1 VTATTPPDALA
12 AILARHRHNATRLVQ
27 ILRETQETLGWLS
40 PATLATLAHGLDLP
54 LAKVTGVAGF
64 YSFFHTEPQGR
75 YRVLW
80 SDNITDRMLGNQ
92 DLMAEMC
99 KRLWLEPGHVSED
112 GLVSV
117 DTTSCTGMCD
127 QGPALLVNYR
137 AVTRMTAE
145 RVAEIC
151 ELIRK
156 EVPLDE
162 WPTEFFRIDSNIRRR
177 DILLAARR
185 RGDWLTAQFF
195 FVMVVSLFPLGIG
208 PEPSMLRSIGP
219 GVVWVAALLAT
230 LLSLGRLYAEDHR
243 DGTLEQLML
252 TPYPHALLGLGKAIA
267 HWIINGIP
275 LLLIAPVLG
284 IQFNLP
290 ADALAILVLSLAIGT
305 PILSLLGS
313 IGAALTLGLR
323 GGGALVTLLILP
335 LYVPALI
342 FGAGAVEGAM
352 SGTGSEAHLSLL
364 GAFLLMS
371 LLIAPW
377 VSALALRVSVE

>member
-1 VTATTPPDALA
+1 
-12 AILARHRHNATRLVQ
+12 
-27 ILRETQETLGWLS
+27 
-40 PATLATLAHGLDLP
+40 
-54 LAKVTGVAGF
+54 
-64 YSFFHTEPQGR
+64 
-75 YRVLW
+75 
-80 SDNITDRMLGNQ
+80 MLGF
-92 DLMAEMC
+92 
-99 KRLWLEPGHVSED
+99 
-112 GLVSV
+112 
-117 DTTSCTGMCD
+117 
-127 QGPALLVNYR
+127 LLTV
-137 AVTRMTAE
+137 
-145 RVAEIC
+145 
-151 ELIRK
+151 
-156 EVPLDE
+156 
-162 WPTEFFRIDSNIRRR
+162 IRR
-177 DILLAARR
+177 DVLLAARR

-208 PEPSMLRSIGP
+208 PEPGMLRSIGP

-290 ADALAILVLSLAIGT
+290 ADALATLVLSLAIGT

-342 FGAGAVEGAM
+342 FGAGAVEGVLA
-352 SGTGSEAHLSLL
+352 GTGAEAHLSLL

-371 LLIAPW
+371 LLVAPW

>member
-1 VTATTPPDALA
+1 
-12 AILARHRHNATRLVQ
+12 
-27 ILRETQETLGWLS
+27 
-40 PATLATLAHGLDLP
+40 
-54 LAKVTGVAGF
+54 
-64 YSFFHTEPQGR
+64 
-75 YRVLW
+75 
-80 SDNITDRMLGNQ
+80 
-92 DLMAEMC
+92 
-99 KRLWLEPGHVSED
+99 
-112 GLVSV
+112 
-117 DTTSCTGMCD
+117 
-127 QGPALLVNYR
+127 
-137 AVTRMTAE
+137 
-145 RVAEIC
+145 
-151 ELIRK
+151 
-156 EVPLDE
+156 
-162 WPTEFFRIDSNIRRR
+162 
-177 DILLAARR
+177 
-185 RGDWLTAQFF
+185 
-195 FVMVVSLFPLGIG
+195 
-208 PEPSMLRSIGP
+208 MLRSIGP

-290 ADALAILVLSLAIGT
+290 ADALATLVLSLAIGT

-323 GGGALVTLLILP
+323 GGGARVTLLILP
-335 LYVPALI
+335 LYVPALV
-342 FGAGAVEGAM
+342 FGAGAVEGVLT
-352 SGTGSEAHLSLL
+352 GTGAEAHLSLL